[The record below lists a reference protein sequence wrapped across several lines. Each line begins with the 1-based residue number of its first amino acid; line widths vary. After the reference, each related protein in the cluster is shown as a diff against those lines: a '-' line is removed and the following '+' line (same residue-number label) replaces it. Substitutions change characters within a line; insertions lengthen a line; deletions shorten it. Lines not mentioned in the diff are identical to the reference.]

1 MILYP
6 DTKKRRQKGFRPR
19 EQARLDWGS
28 QRDSGVERLIEV
40 GDDVVDVFYADA

>member
-6 DTKKRRQKGFRPR
+6 GTKKRRQKGFRR
-19 EQARLDWGS
+19 QGQARLDWRS
-28 QRDSGVERLIEV
+28 QRHSGVEGLIEV

>member
-6 DTKKRRQKGFRPR
+6 DTKKRPQKGLRPQ
-19 EQARLDWGS
+19 EQARLDWRS
-28 QRDSGVERLIEV
+28 QRDSGGKRLIEV